1 LDEAAMSTAIDLEH
15 NPASAFGFYQEFVSL
30 GDEWISFPRHYLLYA
45 STGVFHLEVEQ
56 TQWLLPP
63 QRAAWIA
70 AGVPIRVTI
79 QAPVT
84 CCSVLYAQG
93 SIAPPVPG
101 CRVFALSPLA
111 REMIRYA
118 MRWGP
123 DRPAEDAAADNF
135 FLSLAVVCNELAATP
150 DQTWLPRPRSV
161 ELKRAAEHTL
171 ARLDEP
177 LSFSEVARAALVSER
192 TLARRFAEET
202 SMTWRQFLRRA
213 RMIRAME
220 LLAAGDAN
228 VTETVAATGFES
240 VSAFISAFRGFTGE
254 TPAQYRRRFL

>member
-1 LDEAAMSTAIDLEH
+1 MTSAIDIENH
-15 NPASAFGFYQEFVSL
+15 PAAAFGFYQEFAAL
-30 GDEWISFPRHYLLYA
+30 AGDWRTFPRHYLLYA
-45 STGVFHLEVEQ
+45 SSGVFRLEVAQ

-70 AGVPIRVTI
+70 ADVPIRVSI
-79 QAPVT
+79 RAPVT
-84 CCSVLYAQG
+84 CCSVLYART
-93 SIAPPVPG
+93 SIAPPAPD

-123 DRPAEDAAADNF
+123 DRAVEDAAADSF
-135 FLSLAVVCNELAATP
+135 FVSLATVCNELAATP
-150 DQTWLPRPRSV
+150 DQSWLPRPRSD
-161 ELKRAAEHTL
+161 ELTRAVEHTL

-177 LSFSEVARAALVSER
+177 LSFGQVARAALVSER

-220 LLAAGDAN
+220 MLAAGDAN
-228 VTETVAATGFES
+228 VTETVAAIGFDII
-240 VSAFISAFRGFTGE
+240 SAFITAFRSFTGE

>member
-1 LDEAAMSTAIDLEH
+1 MTSRIDLAN
-15 NPASAFGFYQEFVSL
+15 NPAAAFSFYQEFESL
-30 GDEWISFPRHYLLYA
+30 AGDWGAFPRHYLLYA
-45 STGVFHLEVEQ
+45 SSGVFRLEVAQ

-70 AGVPIRVTI
+70 ADVPIRVSI
-79 QAPVT
+79 RAPVT
-84 CCSVLYAQG
+84 CCSVLYART
-93 SIAPPVPG
+93 SIAPPAPS

-123 DRPAEDAAADNF
+123 DRAVEDAAADSF
-135 FLSLAVVCNELAATP
+135 FVSLATVCNELAATP
-150 DQTWLPRPRSV
+150 DQSWLPRPRSD
-161 ELKRAAEHTL
+161 ELTRAVEHTL

-177 LSFSEVARAALVSER
+177 LSFGQVARAALVSER

-228 VTETVAATGFES
+228 VTETVAAIGFDS
-240 VSAFISAFRGFTGE
+240 ISAFITAFRSFTGE

>member
-1 LDEAAMSTAIDLEH
+1 MTSAIDIENH
-15 NPASAFGFYQEFVSL
+15 PAAAFGFYQEFAAL
-30 GDEWISFPRHYLLYA
+30 PGDWRTFPRHYLLYA
-45 STGVFHLEVEQ
+45 SSGVFRLEVAQ

-70 AGVPIRVTI
+70 ADVPIRVSI
-79 QAPVT
+79 RAPVT
-84 CCSVLYAQG
+84 CCSVLYART
-93 SIAPPVPG
+93 SIAPPAPS

-123 DRPAEDAAADNF
+123 DRAVEDAAADSF
-135 FLSLAVVCNELAATP
+135 FLALATVCNELAATP
-150 DQTWLPRPRSV
+150 DQSWLPRPRSD
-161 ELKRAAEHTL
+161 ELTRAVEHTL

-177 LSFSEVARAALVSER
+177 LSFGQVARAALVSER

-202 SMTWRQFLRRA
+202 NMTWRQFVRRA

-228 VTETVAATGFES
+228 VTETVASIGFDS
-240 VSAFISAFRGFTGE
+240 LSAFITAFRSFTGE
-254 TPAQYRRRFL
+254 TPAQYRKRFL

>member
-1 LDEAAMSTAIDLEH
+1 MTSAIDLENH
-15 NPASAFGFYQEFVSL
+15 PAAAFGFYQEFTSL
-30 GDEWISFPRHYLLYA
+30 GEEWISFPRHYLLYA
-45 STGVFHLEVEQ
+45 SSGVFRLEVAQ
-56 TQWLLPP
+56 MQWLLPP

-79 QAPVT
+79 SAPVT
-84 CCSVLYAQG
+84 CCSVLYARA
-93 SIAPPVPG
+93 SMPPPVSS

-123 DRPAEDAAADNF
+123 DRATEDATADSF
-135 FLSLAVVCNELAATP
+135 FVALATVCNELAATP
-150 DQTWLPRPRSV
+150 DQTWLPRPRSG
-161 ELKRAAEHTL
+161 ELTRAVDHTL
-171 ARLDEP
+171 AQLDAP
-177 LSFSEVARAALVSER
+177 LSFGEVARAALVSER

-202 SMTWRQFLRRA
+202 NMTWRQFLRRA

-220 LLAAGDAN
+220 LLAAGEAN
-228 VTETVAATGFES
+228 VTETVAAIGFDS
-240 VSAFISAFRGFTGE
+240 LSAFITAFRSFTGE